1 MTYYT
6 ASELRQRAGGLTAS
20 AAQSELS
27 RLAKAA
33 GSFDV
38 FLSHSF
44 RDAVLI
50 LGLKRVLEADGLS
63 VYVDW
68 IEDSQLDRTKVN
80 SATADHL
87 RERMKTCRSLVYATS
102 QNASASRWMPWEL
115 GYFDGVHGPDRV
127 AICPIATATGSYA
140 GEEYIGLYKTLER
153 LQQAGLSRPF
163 VVRPSGRQAE
173 RLGSFT
179 AGSGAFVPL
188 SSTRPH

>member
-27 RLAKAA
+27 RLSKAA
-33 GSFDV
+33 VGNFDV

-68 IEDSQLDRTKVN
+68 IADPQLDRTKVN
-80 SATADHL
+80 ATTAANL
-87 RERMKTCRSLVYATS
+87 RERMKRCRSLVYATS
-102 QNASASRWMPWEL
+102 QNASTSRWMPWEL
-115 GYFDGVHGPDRV
+115 GFFDGAHGPDRV
-127 AICPIATATGSYA
+127 AICPIATGTGNYT
-140 GEEYIGLYKTLER
+140 GEEYLGLYKTLEKVR
-153 LQQAGLSRPF
+153 DAGVSRPF
-163 VVRPSGRQAE
+163 VVRSSRRQAE
-173 RLGSFT
+173 RLGSFA
-179 AGSGAFVPL
+179 AGRGTFVGL
-188 SSTRPH
+188 S